1 MNSTAPIT
9 LLQSPKGKK
18 QEDHK
23 FAEKG
28 SPVSIKLL
36 KESEV
41 DLSKLSQLQ

>member
-28 SPVSIKLL
+28 SAVSVKLL
-36 KESEV
+36 KEADF
-41 DLSKLSQLQ
+41 DLSKLPQPQ